1 MQKCFAVLKP
11 HVPWSERTAA
21 LGCTGRCTARSPCP
35 GRASA
40 AFGRCW
46 AMGGKGAPGLGR
58 AVPQPA
64 AEARGGRYSHKQ
76 RLNVVIALWE
86 RYLRLRYSAAS
97 SKCFIPSLKYHKQEE
112 GALLLCSRSAFLR
125 GGDVGGVRCVWV
137 SELKYEMYFSLLR
150 YSTI

>member
-1 MQKCFAVLKP
+1 
-11 HVPWSERTAA
+11 
-21 LGCTGRCTARSPCP
+21 
-35 GRASA
+35 
-40 AFGRCW
+40 
-46 AMGGKGAPGLGR
+46 MGGKGAPGLGR

-64 AEARGGRYSHKQ
+64 AEARGGRDSHKQ

-97 SKCFIPSLKYHKQEE
+97 SKCFIPSLKYRKQEE

-137 SELKYEMYFSLLR
+137 SELKYEMYFYYIILL
-150 YSTI
+150 YNLYI